1 EKFVT
6 KAKGLQ
12 TDDPKKPETVV
23 GPIIN
28 KAQEDKIM
36 GLAEEAN
43 KDGVRLALDGGR
55 HGNVISPIVFAA
67 VPDDSQLAQS
77 DLRATIATIMRAKSD
92 DEALS
97 FANDTEY
104 GLSSTVFT
112 SDLEKG
118 QRFALQVDAGM
129 THVNDQ
135 TVNNEAHVA

>member
-1 EKFVT
+1 T
-6 KAKGLQ
+6 
-12 TDDPKKPETVV
+12 
-23 GPIIN
+23 I
-28 KAQEDKIM
+28 
-36 GLAEEAN
+36 
-43 KDGVRLALDGGR
+43 RR
-55 HGNVISPIVFAA
+55 HLSSTLFSYTTLFRSGNVISPIVFSD
-67 VPDDSQLAQS
+67 VPNDSKLAQS
-77 DLRATIATIMRAKSD
+77 EIFGPIATIIRAKSD

-135 TVNNEAHVA
+135 TVNNEAHVAFGGNKASGLGRFSHPWI